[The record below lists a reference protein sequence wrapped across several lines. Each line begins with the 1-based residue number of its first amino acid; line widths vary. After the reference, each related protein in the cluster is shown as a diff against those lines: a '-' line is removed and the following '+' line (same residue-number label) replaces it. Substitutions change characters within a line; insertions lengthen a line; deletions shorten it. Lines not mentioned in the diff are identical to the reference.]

1 MARSKLQI
9 HIHDNSDDAL
19 CVSSNGDMISGEISI
34 HMEKNNHSSD
44 LVIML
49 EGTTTVSLQHEVGVK
64 LQSTQ
69 TFLRLSQK
77 TRVDSPATFP
87 FTFVIPSALPTES
100 CSHVVC
106 DPLVRYAHTAL
117 PPSLGGKTPC
127 ATKNN
132 KTDILTP
139 NAVQIRY
146 CIKATLQACQQDQ
159 EPVLSTIREIYII
172 PTLSSERPPP
182 AFTPAINNSDKPS
195 QLALENHDSPMKAQ
209 IVRNIFRRKEGRL
222 VGEILHAGSLTMHLH
237 RQRLTEATIPLRLGY
252 YSASGICPRL
262 HRLTISIRALTIFG
276 LSPSPDIS
284 YQTQSHQSSVYT
296 KTLQIATQDMSSIT
310 WEAVP
315 CPTIMD
321 PQIEMTYEA
330 LVPVSFS
337 LSPDRPF
344 VPTFHSCMVG
354 RSYELE
360 FRVYYQVGRESIF
373 PRRFSITVPLIIT
386 MSNR

>member
-1 MARSKLQI
+1 MVRSKLQV
-9 HIHDNSDDAL
+9 HIHNNADDAL
-19 CVSSNGDMISGEISI
+19 CVFSDGDMVSGDISI
-34 HMEKNNHSSD
+34 HGENNNHYSD

-49 EGTTTVSLQHEVGVK
+49 EGVTTVSMQHEVGFK

-77 TRVDSPATFP
+77 TRIDSPGTFP

-100 CSHVVC
+100 CSHVVS

-127 ATKNN
+127 ATESN
-132 KTDILTP
+132 KPDTLTP

-146 CIKATLQACQQDQ
+146 CIKATLQACQQDH
-159 EPVLSTIREIYII
+159 EPVLSTIREIYVI

-182 AFTPAINNSDKPS
+182 AFTPARSDSDKPS
-195 QLALENHDSPMKAQ
+195 QLALEKHKNPMKAQ

-222 VGEILHAGSLTMHLH
+222 VSEVLQAGPLTMHLH
-237 RQRLTEATIPLRLGY
+237 RQRPTEATIPLRLRY
-252 YSASGICPRL
+252 YSDSGVHPRL
-262 HRLTISIRALTIFG
+262 HNLTISIRASTFFG

-284 YQTQSHQSSVYT
+284 YQNQSQQSSVYT
-296 KTLQIATQDMSSIT
+296 KSLHIATQDMSNTT
-310 WEAVP
+310 WEATP
-315 CPTIMD
+315 CLTETD
-321 PQIEMTYEA
+321 PQIEMKYEA
-330 LVPVSFS
+330 LVPVSFI

-344 VPTFHSCMVG
+344 VPTFHSCVVG

-360 FRVYYQVGRESIF
+360 VRVYYQVGRETIF
-373 PRRFSITVPLIIT
+373 PRRITTTLPLVIT

>member
-1 MARSKLQI
+1 MARSKLQV
-9 HIHDNSDDAL
+9 HIHGNSGDAL
-19 CVSSNGDMISGEISI
+19 CVFSNGDMISGEISI
-34 HMEKNNHSSD
+34 HVEKINHYSD

-49 EGTTTVSLQHEVGVK
+49 EGTTTVFMQHEVGVK

-77 TRVDSPATFP
+77 TRVDSPGTFP

-100 CSHVVC
+100 CSHVVS

-117 PPSLGGKTPC
+117 PPSLRGKTPC
-127 ATKNN
+127 APRSK
-132 KTDILTP
+132 KADILTP

-159 EPVLSTIREIYII
+159 EPVLSITREIYII

-182 AFTPAINNSDKPS
+182 AFTPATNDSDKPS
-195 QLALENHDSPMKAQ
+195 QLALESPMKAQ

-222 VGEILHAGSLTMHLH
+222 VGEILHAGPLTMHLH
-237 RQRLTEATIPLRLGY
+237 RQRPTEATIPLRLGY

-262 HRLTISIRALTIFG
+262 HRLTISIRATTVFS

-310 WEAVP
+310 WEVVP
-315 CPTIMD
+315 CPTKTD
-321 PQIEMTYEA
+321 SQIEMTYEA

-337 LSPDRPF
+337 LSPDGPF

-360 FRVYYQVGRESIF
+360 FRVYYQVGRETIF
-373 PRRFSITVPLIIT
+373 PRRISTAVPLVIT

>member
-1 MARSKLQI
+1 MARSKLQV
-9 HIHDNSDDAL
+9 HIHGISDDAL
-19 CVSSNGDMISGEISI
+19 CVFSNGDMISGEISI
-34 HMEKNNHSSD
+34 HVENNNHYSD
-44 LVIML
+44 MMIML
-49 EGTTTVSLQHEVGVK
+49 EGTTTVSMQHEVGVK

-69 TFLRLSQK
+69 TFLRFSQK
-77 TRVDSPATFP
+77 TRVDSPGTFP

-100 CSHVVC
+100 CSHVVF

-117 PPSLGGKTPC
+117 PPSLGSKTPC
-127 ATKNN
+127 APRSK
-132 KTDILTP
+132 KADILTP

-159 EPVLSTIREIYII
+159 EPKLSTTRDIYII
-172 PTLSSERPPP
+172 PTPSSERPPP
-182 AFTPAINNSDKPS
+182 AFTPATNNSDKPS
-195 QLALENHDSPMKAQ
+195 QLALENHESPMKAQ

-222 VGEILHAGSLTMHLH
+222 IGEILHAGPLTMHLH
-237 RQRLTEATIPLRLGY
+237 QQRPTEATIPLRLRY
-252 YSASGICPRL
+252 YSASGVHPRL
-262 HRLTISIRALTIFG
+262 HNLTVSIRASTSFG

-310 WEAVP
+310 WEVVP
-315 CPTIMD
+315 CPTKTD
-321 PQIEMTYEA
+321 SQIEMAYEA

-337 LSPDRPF
+337 LSPDGPF

-360 FRVYYQVGRESIF
+360 FRVYYQVGWESIF
-373 PRRFSITVPLIIT
+373 PRRITTTVPLVIT

>member
-1 MARSKLQI
+1 MARSKLQV
-9 HIHDNSDDAL
+9 HIHGNSDDAL
-19 CVSSNGDMISGEISI
+19 CVFSNGDMISGEISI
-34 HMEKNNHSSD
+34 HMENNNHYSD

-49 EGTTTVSLQHEVGVK
+49 EGTTTVSMQHEVGVK

-87 FTFVIPSALPTES
+87 FTFGIPSALPTES
-100 CSHVVC
+100 CSHVVS

-117 PPSLGGKTPC
+117 LPSLGGKTPS

-132 KTDILTP
+132 KADILTP

-159 EPVLSTIREIYII
+159 EPVLSTTREIYII

-182 AFTPAINNSDKPS
+182 SFTPAPSDSYKPS
-195 QLALENHDSPMKAQ
+195 QLALEKDNSPMKAQ
-209 IVRNIFRRKEGRL
+209 VVRNIFRRKEGRL
-222 VGEILHAGSLTMHLH
+222 VGEILHAGPLTMHLH
-237 RQRLTEATIPLRLGY
+237 RQQPTEATIPLRLRY
-252 YSASGICPRL
+252 YSTSGVHPRL
-262 HRLTISIRALTIFG
+262 HRLTISIRASTFFG

-296 KTLQIATQDMSSIT
+296 KTLQIGTQDMSSTT
-310 WEAVP
+310 WEAAP
-315 CPTIMD
+315 CPTETD
-321 PQIEMTYEA
+321 PQIEMTCEA

-337 LSPDRPF
+337 LSPDGPF
-344 VPTFHSCMVG
+344 VPTFQSCMVG

-360 FRVYYQVGRESIF
+360 VRVYYQVGRETIF
-373 PRRFSITVPLIIT
+373 PRRISTTVPLVIT

>member
-1 MARSKLQI
+1 M
-9 HIHDNSDDAL
+9 
-19 CVSSNGDMISGEISI
+19 
-34 HMEKNNHSSD
+34 
-44 LVIML
+44 
-49 EGTTTVSLQHEVGVK
+49 TTVSLQHEVGVK

-77 TRVDSPATFP
+77 TRVDSLGTFP

-100 CSHVVC
+100 CSHVVT

-117 PPSLGGKTPC
+117 PPSLGGKIPC
-127 ATKNN
+127 ATESN
-132 KTDILTP
+132 KTDTLTP

-159 EPVLSTIREIYII
+159 EPVPSTIREIYVI
-172 PTLSSERPPP
+172 PTIQSDRPPP
-182 AFTPAINNSDKPS
+182 AFTPATSDSDKPL
-195 QLALENHDSPMKAQ
+195 QLALEKHKSPMKAQ
-209 IVRNIFRRKEGRL
+209 IIRNIFRRKEGRL
-222 VGEILHAGSLTMHLH
+222 FSEILQAGPLTMHLH
-237 RQRLTEATIPLRLGY
+237 RQRPTEATIPLRLRY
-252 YSASGICPRL
+252 YSASGVHPRL
-262 HRLTISIRALTIFG
+262 HRLTISMRASTFFG
-276 LSPSPDIS
+276 LSPSSDIS
-284 YQTQSHQSSVYT
+284 YQTQCQQSSVYT
-296 KTLQIATQDMSSIT
+296 KTLHIATQDMSSIT
-310 WEAVP
+310 WEAVL
-315 CPTIMD
+315 CPTKTD
-321 PQIEMTYEA
+321 SQIEMTYET

-373 PRRFSITVPLIIT
+373 PRRITTTVPLVIT

>member
-1 MARSKLQI
+1 MARSKLQV
-9 HIHDNSDDAL
+9 HIHGNSDDAL
-19 CVSSNGDMISGEISI
+19 CVFSNGDMISGEISI
-34 HMEKNNHSSD
+34 HIEKNNHYSD
-44 LVIML
+44 LAIML
-49 EGTTTVSLQHEVGVK
+49 EGTTTVSMQHEVGVK

-77 TRVDSPATFP
+77 TRVDSPGTFP

-100 CSHVVC
+100 CSHVVS
-106 DPLVRYAHTAL
+106 DPLVQYAHTAL
-117 PPSLGGKTPC
+117 PPSLGGKPPC
-127 ATKNN
+127 ATRNN

-159 EPVLSTIREIYII
+159 EPVLSTFREIYII
-172 PTLSSERPPP
+172 PTPSSERPPP
-182 AFTPAINNSDKPS
+182 AFTPAINNSDKPF
-195 QLALENHDSPMKAQ
+195 QLALEKHESPMKAQ

-222 VGEILHAGSLTMHLH
+222 VSEILQAGPLAMHLH
-237 RQRLTEATIPLRLGY
+237 QQRPTEATIPLRLRY
-252 YSASGICPRL
+252 YSASGVHPRL
-262 HRLTISIRALTIFG
+262 HNLTISIRASTSFG

-284 YQTQSHQSSVYT
+284 YQTLSHQSSVYT
-296 KTLQIATQDMSSIT
+296 KTLQIAAQDMSNTT
-310 WEAVP
+310 WEATP
-315 CPTIMD
+315 CLTETD
-321 PQIEMTYEA
+321 PQIEKKYEA

-337 LSPDRPF
+337 LSPDGPF

-360 FRVYYQVGRESIF
+360 FRVYYQVGWEPIF
-373 PRRFSITVPLIIT
+373 PRRITTTVPLVIT